1 MDTKKEN
8 IFEGLF
14 KDNYKG
20 LFLHAF
26 SFVRDEEEARDI
38 VNDAFEYIWEHFR
51 QLDTTQSLKPFL
63 YTMVRTRSIDHLR
76 RMKAR
81 ERFGVY
87 YQHNKGDESSDDSDY
102 EESIQKIMALIGQMP
117 AQTALV
123 FRKCFIEQKKYKE
136 AGEELDIS
144 VNTVRTHISKALRIL
159 RAGLSREEMTFL
171 LFIFKKN

>member
-8 IFEGLF
+8 IFEALF

-20 LFLHAF
+20 LFIHAF

-38 VNDAFEYIWEHFR
+38 VNDAFEYIWEHYR
-51 QLDTTQSLKPFL
+51 QLDTTLSLKPFL
-63 YTMVRTRSIDHLR
+63 YTIVKTRSIDYLR
-76 RMKAR
+76 RVKAR
-81 ERFGVY
+81 KRFSVY
-87 YQHNKGDESSDDSDY
+87 YQQNEGEESGEYSDY

-123 FRKCFIEQKKYKE
+123 FRKCFIDRKKYKE
-136 AGEELDIS
+136 AGDELGIT

-159 RAGLSREEMTFL
+159 RKGFSPEEMTFL
-171 LFIFKKN
+171 LFIFRKN